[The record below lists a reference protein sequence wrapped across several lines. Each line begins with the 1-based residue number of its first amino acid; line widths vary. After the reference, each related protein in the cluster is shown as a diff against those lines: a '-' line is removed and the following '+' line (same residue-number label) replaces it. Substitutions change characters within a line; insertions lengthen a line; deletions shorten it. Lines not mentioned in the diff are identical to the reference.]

1 MMIFDFYHISFFRQS
16 RVDGRRWCRLPQAA
30 LSHHALRLVQMNLCN
45 SNGFA
50 RDCRNAATARM
61 LPNPKG
67 FSFMFSALPLADI
80 GGLPPDLAA
89 LLLGV
94 ALFAGFVD
102 AIAGGG
108 GLLTLPALLLA
119 GLSPVE
125 AIATNKLQGTFG
137 VASSSYSFWRAGR
150 VERDLLPPLFGA
162 AFCGGVA
169 DAAFANLIPAQVLRG
184 AIPLVLIGVALFV
197 LLTPRLGD
205 DDAVPRL
212 QIGSFALSFGLGI
225 GAYDGAFGPGAGT
238 FYMLALILICGF
250 GMMRAVAHTRLMNF
264 GSNLGSLL
272 FFLASGDVR
281 IAIGLLMGMGAAIGA
296 ALGARVTMR
305 FGARLIRP
313 LVIGIS
319 LLLALRLL
327 ADPANPVGAMLR
339 RLL

>member
-1 MMIFDFYHISFFRQS
+1 M
-16 RVDGRRWCRLPQAA
+16 V
-30 LSHHALRLVQMNLCN
+30 
-45 SNGFA
+45 
-50 RDCRNAATARM
+50 
-61 LPNPKG
+61 
-67 FSFMFSALPLADI
+67 SALPFAEF
-80 GGLPPDLAA
+80 GDLSPESVAV
-89 LLLGV
+89 LVGV

-150 VERDLLPPLFGA
+150 IEQNLLFPLFMA
-162 AFCGGVA
+162 TFCGGMA
-169 DAAFANLIPAQVLRG
+169 GAAFANLIPAQVLRG
-184 AIPLVLIGVALFV
+184 AIPLSLIGVALFV
-197 LLTPRLGD
+197 LFTPRLGD
-205 DDAVPRL
+205 EDASARL
-212 QIGSFALSFGLGI
+212 STSSFALSFGLGI
-225 GAYDGAFGPGAGT
+225 GVYDGAFGPGAGT
-238 FYMLALILICGF
+238 FYMLTLILVCGF

-272 FFLASGDVR
+272 FFLGSGDVR
-281 IAIGLLMGMGAAIGA
+281 IGLGILMGLGAATGA
-296 ALGARVTMR
+296 AFGARVTMR

-313 LVIGIS
+313 LVIILS